1 MIRFVSYTLCIV
13 TRVLTSVQFFSRIM
27 ASAKRKQ
34 QHSYRVSYSH
44 EVGSSF
50 DPDMEDPEEWEHELK
65 EDVLEEGPDDEFTE
79 EELAAY
85 AVERELLEGL
95 TEEDIFSYSDIDDL
109 SYLDEEESHDPSS
122 KGKQRARESADVEME
137 M

>member
-1 MIRFVSYTLCIV
+1 
-13 TRVLTSVQFFSRIM
+13 M

-65 EDVLEEGPDDEFTE
+65 GSSALRFSFPSSAENTVLIKLLTEDALEEGPDDEFTE

-109 SYLDEEESHDPSS
+109 SYLDEEEPHDALS
-122 KGKQRARESADVEME
+122 KGKQRARDNADVEME